1 MSPRGRSLT
10 TCLKTFFIIFNAA
23 PMQCWS
29 LLVLE
34 SRLVCEDGVVGNKD
48 QGPWT
53 RDKDQR
59 PRTKDQGPRI
69 RDKDQDPRTTDRVR
83 GLGTLQMRAGSR
95 EGSLLSGVWK
105 GARWFRGMGTGVW
118 VGAKVCK
125 AMDLSFP
132 RPFFTQGPRICWRWR
147 SHPF

>member
-1 MSPRGRSLT
+1 
-10 TCLKTFFIIFNAA
+10 
-23 PMQCWS
+23 MQCWS

-34 SRLVCEDGVVGNKD
+34 RRLVCEDGVVG
-48 QGPWT
+48 T
-53 RDKDQR
+53 
-59 PRTKDQGPRI
+59 
-69 RDKDQDPRTTDRVR
+69 RDKDQDPRTTDQVR

-95 EGSLLSGVWK
+95 EGPLLSGVCE

-132 RPFFTQGPRICWRWR
+132 RPFFSQGPRICWRWR

>member
-1 MSPRGRSLT
+1 
-10 TCLKTFFIIFNAA
+10 
-23 PMQCWS
+23 
-29 LLVLE
+29 VLE
-34 SRLVCEDGVVGNKD
+34 RRLVCEDGVVGTRD

-132 RPFFTQGPRICWRWR
+132 RLFSPKALGYAGVGVRIR
-147 SHPF
+147 SDVKHSRTHGSRIECGLRCRRAAPT